1 MNKIGFPKRLNMG
14 WTNYVRLMSLLVFL
28 GLSLCAA
35 TAQEKKAQL
44 DFDRLVGVDPADIVT
59 DENNYRI
66 NVYYQTEEEEKN
78 NELNG
83 LKKTFFLMN
92 VGTHKFLNIGGSYG
106 RHATLNDYG
115 MKLWIYGNSTTTG
128 TYNIRTRQ
136 NIVPKTGINT
146 DGTNN
151 KDSYVQYVSND
162 PHLDGVYPD
171 CQPTDGTYQYGW
183 VFEQATGYSA
193 TNKVY
198 KIKTYGDRYLTAMPD
213 DALENKCKA
222 TTEAPAEAD
231 YQLWKLISL
240 EQYFALGEDS
250 PSDSA
255 NPIDITFLM
264 KEPGLTYNKS
274 SQSYWLITGTDNLEK
289 VRFGINDYYKKQTE
303 YHYKNGDGIELG
315 FNEYLFDNGKY
326 FCADIK
332 EIHNV
337 NVEQWVTINKAGWYV
352 VRCNGFS
359 NTNGLAELH
368 VKELYSNYYGIG
380 TPIKAQTTLKTPN
393 GPTDLLQAGMAFYKG
408 EYPNEVKIH
417 IPQKLI
423 DELEG
428 YQIKKTE
435 ISVGITVGGDNSTS
449 VDGEWT
455 AFDNFR
461 LLYYG
466 DEEKPELVLD
476 EENPDLN
483 YLTETSDTYEKVKL
497 HLNRSFTL
505 NKWNTLTLPVSLTY
519 GQMKSA
525 FGDNVL
531 LAELDGLTATSV
543 RFQTVN
549 CNNDDD
555 VMLKAFTPY
564 IIKPTKGADAATEAY
579 TTPRLKKTPNQF
591 WLASGVGET
600 NAEDGVTRHTS
611 GKVEVKAG
619 HYTIDGVTLDRE
631 ALKTNLDNH
640 WVSTTPTTATSASK
654 MVCKGTM
661 AKTYYVDSS
670 KKGWFYTDNDEKR
683 DNLAGDY
690 FMKDGTMYKV
700 PAGKQYG
707 LKAFRCWFEL
717 SDATDNTTLTTA
729 PAKDVSL
736 FIDDIKD
743 GVTGI
748 DDITTDPNRSNAKN
762 LSGVYNIYGQRLSD
776 GSSLDNLPQG
786 IYIVNGKKVRK

>member
-1 MNKIGFPKRLNMG
+1 MNKIGFPKRFRMG

-44 DFDRLVGVDPADIVT
+44 DVTRLVGADPTSIVNEDNT
-59 DENNYRI
+59 NRTHPNAEKG
-66 NVYYQTEEEEKN
+66 EEM
-78 NELNG
+78 
-83 LKKTFFLMN
+83 TFMLLN
-92 VGTHKFLNIGGSYG
+92 VGTQQFLNVGGSYS
-106 RHATLNDYG
+106 RHATLSDYG
-115 MKLWIYGNSTTTG
+115 LYLWIYNNSKTSG
-128 TYNIRTRQ
+128 TYNIRTRR
-136 NIVPKTGINT
+136 NMKS
-146 DGTNN
+146 GTSGEAEDLDN
-151 KDSYVQYVSND
+151 KDSYVQYVDDD
-162 PHLDGVYPD
+162 PLMQGVY
-171 CQPTDGTYQYGW
+171 TDEKPEDASRQFGW
-183 VFEQATGYSA
+183 TFETAAGFSA
-193 TNKVY
+193 SNKVY
-198 KIKTYGDRYLTAMPD
+198 KIKTYGNRYLTAVPND
-213 DALENKCKA
+213 PNENKCQAKA
-222 TTEAPAEAD
+222 ETADNAD
-231 YQLWKLISL
+231 YQVWKLVTLKEYLSL
-240 EQYFALGEDS
+240 YKDS
-250 PSDSA
+250 PSDIA
-255 NPIDITFLM
+255 NPIDATFWFDTPEFGYNISNYGGWMTTGGNSDDIYLGIDDCYKKIT
-264 KEPGLTYNKS
+264 ES
-274 SQSYWLITGTDNLEK
+274 
-289 VRFGINDYYKKQTE
+289 YYKGTKKDDKQ
-303 YHYKNGDGIELG
+303 YI
-315 FNEYLFDNGKY
+315 FDNGKY
-326 FCADIK
+326 FCAVIK
-332 EIHNV
+332 NRHGIGLQQAV
-337 NVEQWVTINKAGWYV
+337 AVSQPGWYV

-359 NTNGLAELH
+359 NTNGLAYLYI
-368 VKELYSNYYGIG
+368 KEHFTHTYEGFD
-380 TPIKAQTTLKTPN
+380 PIVSKKTLQTIEKTSS
-393 GPTDLLQAGMAFYKG
+393 PTSMLQAGMAFYNNK
-408 EYPNEVKIH
+408 YPNEV
-417 IPQKLI
+417 
-423 DELEG
+423 ELHVT
-428 YQIKKTE
+428 KDFLDM
-435 ISVGITVGGDNSTS
+435 VGGQTQLYIGIGIDGKTNDNAE
-449 VDGEWT
+449 GEWT

-461 LLYYG
+461 LLYYE
-466 DEEKPELVLD
+466 DEAEKPELVLD

-483 YLTETSDTYEKVKL
+483 YLTETTDAYENVKL

-525 FGDNVL
+525 FGDDVL

-549 CNNDDD
+549 CTNDNE
-555 VMLKAFTPY
+555 VMLHAFTPY

-579 TTPRLKKTPNQF
+579 TTPRLKKAPNQY

-611 GKVEVKAG
+611 GKVEVNAR
-619 HYTIDGVTLDRE
+619 HYTIDGVTLNRE
-631 ALKTNLDNH
+631 DLKTNLDKH
-640 WVSTTPTTATSASK
+640 WVSKTTTPAST

-670 KKGWFYTDNDEKR
+670 KKGWFYTDNGENR

-700 PAGKQYG
+700 PATKQYG

-717 SDATDNTTLTTA
+717 SNATDKTALTTA

-748 DDITTDPNRSNAKN
+748 DDITTDPNSSNAKT

>member
-1 MNKIGFPKRLNMG
+1 MNKIGFPKRLSMG

-44 DFDRLVGVDPADIVT
+44 DVTRLVGADPASIVNEDKDNT
-59 DENNYRI
+59 HRITPNNA
-66 NVYYQTEEEEKN
+66 EGE
-78 NELNG
+78 
-83 LKKTFFLMN
+83 KKTFMLLN
-92 VGTHKFLNIGGSYG
+92 VGTQQFLNVGGSYS
-106 RHATLNDYG
+106 RHATLSDYG
-115 MKLWIYGNSTTTG
+115 LYLWIYNNPKTPG
-128 TYNIRTRQ
+128 TYNIRTRR
-136 NIVPKTGINT
+136 NMKSGIYGEAE
-146 DGTNN
+146 DMNN
-151 KDSYVQYVSND
+151 KDSYVQYVNDD
-162 PHLDGVYPD
+162 PHMPGVYPD
-171 CQPTDGTYQYGW
+171 EQPDDASRQFGW
-183 VFEQATGYSA
+183 TFEEAAGFSA
-193 TNKVY
+193 SNKVY
-198 KIKTYGDRYLTAMPD
+198 KIKTYENRYLTAVPN
-213 DALENKCKA
+213 DANDNKCQA
-222 TTEAPAEAD
+222 IAETADNAD
-231 YQLWKLISL
+231 YQVWKLVTLAEYLSL
-240 EQYFALGEDS
+240 YYDS

-255 NPIDITFLM
+255 NPIDATFWFDTP
-264 KEPGLTYNKS
+264 EFGYNISNYGGWKTINGYS
-274 SQSYWLITGTDNLEK
+274 DDIYLGIDDCYKK
-289 VRFGINDYYKKQTE
+289 VTETYYKGDKKDDKQ
-303 YHYKNGDGIELG
+303 YI
-315 FNEYLFDNGKY
+315 FDNGKY
-326 FCADIK
+326 FCAVIK
-332 EIHNV
+332 ERHGIGLQQQV
-337 NVEQWVTINKAGWYV
+337 AVSQPGWYV

-359 NTNGLAELH
+359 NTGGLAKLFI
-368 VKELYSNYYGIG
+368 KEFYTSQGIADDI
-380 TPIKAQTTLKTPN
+380 PAVAVPLKTLVKTD
-393 GPTDLLQAGMAFYKG
+393 GPTNMKEAGEAFYKG

-417 IPQKLI
+417 ITKDFL
-423 DELEG
+423 DMLEG
-428 YQIKKTE
+428 VE
-435 ISVGITVGGDNSTS
+435 LPRSTS
-449 VDGEWT
+449 LLIGIEIDGNNTDVVAGEWT

-466 DEEKPELVLD
+466 EEANKPELVLD

-483 YLTETSDTYEKVKL
+483 YLTETTDAYENVKL

-525 FGDNVL
+525 FGDDVL

-549 CNNDDD
+549 CTNDNE
-555 VMLKAFTPY
+555 VMLHAFTPY

-579 TTPRLKKTPNQF
+579 TTPRLKKTPNQY
-591 WLASGVGET
+591 WLANGVGET
-600 NAEDGVTRHTS
+600 NTEDSETRHKS
-611 GKVEVKAG
+611 GIVEVKAG

-631 ALKTNLDNH
+631 ALKTKLDKH
-640 WVSTTPTTATSASK
+640 WVSKTTTSAST

-670 KKGWFYTDNDEKR
+670 KKGWFYTDNSENR

-700 PAGKQYG
+700 PATKQYG

-717 SDATDNTTLTTA
+717 SNATDKTALTTA

-748 DDITTDPNRSNAKN
+748 DDITTDPNSSNAKN

>member
-1 MNKIGFPKRLNMG
+1 MNKIGFPKRLSMG

-28 GLSLCAA
+28 GLSLCA
-35 TAQEKKAQL
+35 TAQEKAQL
-44 DFDRLVGVDPADIVT
+44 DLDRLVGVDPADIVT
-59 DENNYRI
+59 KENNYRL

-106 RHATLNDYG
+106 RHATLNDHG
-115 MKLWIYGNSTTTG
+115 MKLWIYDNSTTTG

-136 NIVPKTGINT
+136 NIIK
-146 DGTNN
+146 GTEDENN
-151 KDSYVQYVSND
+151 SDSYVQYVSND
-162 PHLDGVYPD
+162 PHLNGVYPD

-183 VFEQATGYSA
+183 GFEQATGYSA

-198 KIKTYGDRYLTAMPD
+198 KIKTYGDRYLTAAPD
-213 DALENKCKA
+213 NELENKCQA
-222 TTEAPAEAD
+222 TTEAPADAD
-231 YQLWKLISL
+231 YQLWKLVSL
-240 EQYFALGEDS
+240 EQYFALVADS

-255 NPIDITFLM
+255 DPIDISFLILQPDM
-264 KEPGLTYNKS
+264 GYNKTTEP
-274 SQSYWLITGTDNLEK
+274 YWANSLESTADN
-289 VRFGINDYYKKQTE
+289 VRYGIEHYYKKYTEDYYKDKEET
-303 YHYKNGDGIELG
+303 YLG
-315 FNEYLFDNGKY
+315 LTEYLFNNGKY
-326 FCADIK
+326 FCADIQ
-332 EIHNV
+332 NV
-337 NVEQWVTINKAGWYV
+337 HATDVRQMITIDKPGYYI
-352 VRCNGFS
+352 VRCNGF
-359 NTNGLAELH
+359 TNKKGLAKLFAAN
-368 VKELYSNYYGIG
+368 YIDYAYYG
-380 TPIKAQTTLKTPN
+380 TLTESTELPLLEDKSIKDK
-393 GPTDLLQAGMAFYKG
+393 DLLDAGKAFHDGSRFK
-408 EYPNEVKIH
+408 NEVTIH
-417 IPQKLI
+417 VSQNDI
-423 DELEG
+423 DIMGEG
-428 YQIKKTE
+428 KAYLFI
-435 ISVGITVGGDNSTS
+435 GINIGGDKNVSAE
-449 VDGEWT
+449 GEWT

-466 DEEKPELVLD
+466 EEAKKPELVLD
-476 EENPDLN
+476 EDNPDLN
-483 YLTETSDTYEKVKL
+483 YLTETSDTYENVTL

-525 FGDNVL
+525 FGDDVL

-549 CNNDDD
+549 CTSDND

-564 IIKPTKGADAATEAY
+564 IIKPTKKADATTEAY
-579 TTPRLKKTPNQF
+579 TTPRLKKTPNQY
-591 WLASGVGET
+591 WLASGVGEI
-600 NAEDGVTRHTS
+600 NSEDGETRHTS

-619 HYTIDGVTLDRE
+619 HYTIDGVTIDRE

-640 WVSTTPTTATSASK
+640 WVSKTTTSASE

-700 PAGKQYG
+700 PATKQYG

-717 SDATDNTTLTTA
+717 SKTTDNTASTIA
-729 PAKDVSL
+729 SAKDVSL

-748 DDITTDPNRSNAKN
+748 DDITTDPNSSNAKN

>member
-1 MNKIGFPKRLNMG
+1 MNKIGFPKRLSMG

-44 DFDRLVGVDPADIVT
+44 DVTRLVGADPASIVNKDKDNT
-59 DENNYRI
+59 HRITPNNAEGEKMTFMLL
-66 NVYYQTEEEEKN
+66 NVRTQQ
-78 NELNG
+78 
-83 LKKTFFLMN
+83 
-92 VGTHKFLNIGGSYG
+92 FLNVGGSYS
-106 RHATLNDYG
+106 RHATLSDYG
-115 MKLWIYGNSTTTG
+115 IYLWIYDNSKTPG
-128 TYNIRTRQ
+128 TYNIRTRR
-136 NIVPKTGINT
+136 NIRE
-146 DGTNN
+146 DDLDN
-151 KDSYVQYVSND
+151 KDSYVQYIDDD
-162 PHLDGVYPD
+162 PKIPGVYPD
-171 CQPTDGTYQYGW
+171 EQSEDASRQFGW
-183 VFEQATGYSA
+183 TFEKAAGFSA
-193 TNKVY
+193 SNKVY
-198 KIKTYGDRYLTAMPD
+198 KIKTYGNRYLTAVPND
-213 DALENKCKA
+213 PNENKCQAKA
-222 TTEAPAEAD
+222 ETADNAD
-231 YQLWKLISL
+231 YQVWKLVTLKEYLSL
-240 EQYFALGEDS
+240 YKDS

-255 NPIDITFLM
+255 NPIDATFWFDTP
-264 KEPGLTYNKS
+264 EFGYNISNYGGWKT
-274 SQSYWLITGTDNLEK
+274 TGGNSDDIYLGIDDCYKK
-289 VRFGINDYYKKQTE
+289 VTESYYKGIKKDDKQ
-303 YHYKNGDGIELG
+303 YIL
-315 FNEYLFDNGKY
+315 DNGKY
-326 FCADIK
+326 FCAVIK
-332 EIHNV
+332 ERHGIGLQQV
-337 NVEQWVTINKAGWYV
+337 VAVSQPGWYV

-359 NTNGLAELH
+359 NTNGLAYLYI
-368 VKELYSNYYGIG
+368 KEHFTHTYEGFD
-380 TPIKAQTTLKTPN
+380 PIVSKTTLQTIEKTSS
-393 GPTDLLQAGMAFYKG
+393 PTSMLQAGMAFYNNK
-408 EYPNEVKIH
+408 YPNEVKLHVTKDFLDI
-417 IPQKLI
+417 
-423 DELEG
+423 
-428 YQIKKTE
+428 
-435 ISVGITVGGDNSTS
+435 VGGQTQLYIGIGIDGKTDDNAT
-449 VDGEWT
+449 GEWT

-461 LLYYG
+461 LLYY
-466 DEEKPELVLD
+466 EEEAEKPELVLD

-483 YLTETSDTYEKVKL
+483 YLTETSDTYESVKL

-525 FGDNVL
+525 FGNDVL
-531 LAELDGLTATSV
+531 LAKLDGLTATSV

-549 CNNDDD
+549 CTNDDD

-640 WVSTTPTTATSASK
+640 WVSKTTTSASK

-661 AKTYYVDSS
+661 AKTYYVDSN
-670 KKGWFYTDNDEKR
+670 KKGWFYTDNDETR

-700 PAGKQYG
+700 PATKQYG

-717 SDATDNTTLTTA
+717 SKTTDNTASTIA
-729 PAKDVSL
+729 SAKDVSL

-748 DDITTDPNRSNAKN
+748 DDITTDPNSSNAKN

>member
-1 MNKIGFPKRLNMG
+1 MNKIGFPKRLSMG

-35 TAQEKKAQL
+35 TAQDKVQL
-44 DFDRLVGVDPADIVT
+44 DVTRLTGADPADIINT
-59 DENNYRI
+59 DKGNTHRI
-66 NVYYQTEEEEKN
+66 TPN
-78 NELNG
+78 NEQG
-83 LKKTFFLMN
+83 KDTTFMLLN
-92 VGTHKFLNIGGSYG
+92 VGTQQFLNVGGSYS
-106 RHATLNDYG
+106 RHATLRDNGIY
-115 MKLWIYGNSTTTG
+115 LWIYNNSKTPG
-128 TYNIRTRQ
+128 TYNIRTRR
-136 NIVPKTGINT
+136 NMKKEEL
-146 DGTNN
+146 DN
-151 KDSYVQYVSND
+151 KDSYVQYISDD
-162 PHLDGVYPD
+162 PLMPGVYLD
-171 CQPTDGTYQYGW
+171 EQPEDVSRQFGW
-183 VFEQATGYSA
+183 AFEKAAGYSA
-193 TNKVY
+193 SNKVY
-198 KIKTYGDRYLTAMPD
+198 KIKTYGNRYLTAVPNDID
-213 DALENKCKA
+213 DNKCWA
-222 TTEAPAEAD
+222 TTQTADNAD
-231 YQLWKLISL
+231 YQIWKLVTLAEYLSL
-240 EQYFALGEDS
+240 YKDS

-255 NPIDITFLM
+255 NPIDATFWFDTP
-264 KEPGLTYNKS
+264 EFGYNIS
-274 SQSYWLITGTDNLEK
+274 NYGGWMTTGGNSDDIYLGIDDCYKK
-289 VRFGINDYYKKQTE
+289 VTESYYKGTKKDDKQ
-303 YHYKNGDGIELG
+303 YI
-315 FNEYLFDNGKY
+315 FDNGKY
-326 FCADIK
+326 FCAVIK
-332 EIHNV
+332 ERHGIGLQQAV
-337 NVEQWVTINKAGWYV
+337 AVSQPGWYV

-359 NTNGLAELH
+359 NTNGLAHLYI
-368 VKELYSNYYGIG
+368 KEHFTHTYEGFD
-380 TPIKAQTTLKTPN
+380 PIVSKKTLQTIEKTSS
-393 GPTDLLQAGMAFYKG
+393 PTSMLQAGMAFYNNK
-408 EYPNEVKIH
+408 YPNEV
-417 IPQKLI
+417 
-423 DELEG
+423 ELHVT
-428 YQIKKTE
+428 KDFLDM
-435 ISVGITVGGDNSTS
+435 VGGQTQLYIGIGIDGKTNDNAE
-449 VDGEWT
+449 GEWT

-461 LLYYG
+461 LLYY
-466 DEEKPELVLD
+466 EEEAEKPELVLD

-483 YLTETSDTYEKVKL
+483 YLTETSDDYENVKL

-525 FGDNVL
+525 FGDDML

-549 CNNDDD
+549 CTNDND

-564 IIKPTKGADAATEAY
+564 IIKPTKEADATTEAY

-600 NAEDGVTRHTS
+600 NTEDGETRHKS
-611 GKVEVKAG
+611 GIVEVKAG
-619 HYTIDGVTLDRE
+619 HYTIDGVTLNRE
-631 ALKTNLDNH
+631 DLKRNLDNH
-640 WVSTTPTTATSASK
+640 WVSTATTTTPTTAASASK

-670 KKGWFYTDNDEKR
+670 KKGWFYTDNGKKR

-700 PAGKQYG
+700 PATKQYG

-717 SDATDNTTLTTA
+717 SDATDKTALTTA

-748 DDITTDPNRSNAKN
+748 DDITTDPNSSNAKT

>member
-1 MNKIGFPKRLNMG
+1 MNKIGFPKRLSMG

-35 TAQEKKAQL
+35 TAQDKVQL
-44 DFDRLVGVDPADIVT
+44 DVTRLTGADPADIINT
-59 DENNYRI
+59 DKGNTHRI
-66 NVYYQTEEEEKN
+66 TPN
-78 NELNG
+78 NEQG
-83 LKKTFFLMN
+83 KDTTFMLLN
-92 VGTHKFLNIGGSYG
+92 VGTQQFLNVGGSYS
-106 RHATLNDYG
+106 RHATLRDNGIY
-115 MKLWIYGNSTTTG
+115 LWIYNNSKTPG
-128 TYNIRTRQ
+128 TYNIRTRR
-136 NIVPKTGINT
+136 NMKKEEL
-146 DGTNN
+146 DN
-151 KDSYVQYVSND
+151 KDSYVQYISDD
-162 PHLDGVYPD
+162 PWMPGVYLD
-171 CQPTDGTYQYGW
+171 EQPEDVSRQFGW
-183 VFEQATGYSA
+183 AFEKAAGYSA
-193 TNKVY
+193 SNKVY
-198 KIKTYGDRYLTAMPD
+198 KIKTYGNRYLTAVPNDID
-213 DALENKCKA
+213 DNKCWA
-222 TTEAPAEAD
+222 TTQTADNAD
-231 YQLWKLISL
+231 YQIWKLVTLKEYLSL
-240 EQYFALGEDS
+240 YKDS
-250 PSDSA
+250 PSDIA
-255 NPIDITFLM
+255 NPIDATFWFDTP
-264 KEPGLTYNKS
+264 EFGYNISNYGGWKTIGGNS
-274 SQSYWLITGTDNLEK
+274 DDIYLGIDNCYKK
-289 VRFGINDYYKKQTE
+289 VTESYYKGTKKDDKK
-303 YHYKNGDGIELG
+303 YIL
-315 FNEYLFDNGKY
+315 DNGKY
-326 FCADIK
+326 FCAVIK
-332 EIHNV
+332 ERHGIALQQV
-337 NVEQWVTINKAGWYV
+337 VAVSQPGWYV

-359 NTNGLAELH
+359 NTNGLAHLYI
-368 VKELYSNYYGIG
+368 KEYLTSQGYGDYI
-380 TPIKAQTTLKTPN
+380 PEAKVQLKALDEN
-393 GPTDLLQAGMAFYKG
+393 GPTNMIEAGKAFYDNK
-408 EYPNEVKIH
+408 YPNEVKIH
-417 IPQKLI
+417 VTKDFLENIYDQAHLLI
-423 DELEG
+423 G
-428 YQIKKTE
+428 
-435 ISVGITVGGDNSTS
+435 ISIDGQTNDNAK
-449 VDGEWT
+449 GEWT

-461 LLYYG
+461 LLYY
-466 DEEKPELVLD
+466 EEAEKPELVLD

-483 YLTETSDTYEKVKL
+483 YLTETSDAYENVKL

-531 LAELDGLTATSV
+531 LAEFDGLTATSV

-549 CNNDDD
+549 CTNDND

-564 IIKPTKGADAATEAY
+564 IIKPTKGADASTEAY
-579 TTPRLKKTPNQF
+579 TTPRLKKAPNQY

-600 NAEDGVTRHTS
+600 NAEDSETRHKS
-611 GKVEVKAG
+611 GIVEVKAG

-640 WVSTTPTTATSASK
+640 WVSTTTPTTAASASK

-700 PAGKQYG
+700 PATKQYG

-717 SDATDNTTLTTA
+717 SDATDKTALTTA

-748 DDITTDPNRSNAKN
+748 DDITTDPNSSNAKN

>member
-28 GLSLCAA
+28 GLSLCA

-44 DFDRLVGVDPADIVT
+44 DVTRLVGADPASIINADKDNTHRIT
-59 DENNYRI
+59 PNNA
-66 NVYYQTEEEEKN
+66 EGEKM
-78 NELNG
+78 
-83 LKKTFFLMN
+83 TFMLMN
-92 VGTHKFLNIGGSYG
+92 VGTQQFLNVGGSYSK
-106 RHATLNDYG
+106 HATLSDYG
-115 MKLWIYGNSTTTG
+115 IYLWIYDNSKTQG
-128 TYNIRTRQ
+128 TYNIRTRR
-136 NIVPKTGINT
+136 NMKEE
-146 DGTNN
+146 DLDN
-151 KDSYVQYVSND
+151 KDSYVQYIDDD
-162 PHLDGVYPD
+162 PLMLGIYLDE
-171 CQPTDGTYQYGW
+171 QPEDASRLFGW
-183 VFEQATGYSA
+183 TFEKATGFSES
-193 TNKVY
+193 NKVY
-198 KIKTYGDRYLTAMPD
+198 KIKTYGNRYLTAVPND
-213 DALENKCKA
+213 PNDNKCQA
-222 TTEAPAEAD
+222 TAETTDNAD
-231 YQLWKLISL
+231 YQVWKLVTLEEYLSL
-240 EQYFALGEDS
+240 YKDS

-255 NPIDITFLM
+255 NPIDVTFWFDT
-264 KEPGLTYNKS
+264 PDFSYNISNYGGWKT
-274 SQSYWLITGTDNLEK
+274 TGGNSDDIYLGIDDCYKK
-289 VRFGINDYYKKQTE
+289 VTESYYKGTKKDDKQ
-303 YHYKNGDGIELG
+303 YI
-315 FNEYLFDNGKY
+315 FDNSKY
-326 FCADIK
+326 FCAVIK
-332 EIHNV
+332 ERHGIGLQQV
-337 NVEQWVTINKAGWYV
+337 VAVSQPGWYV

-359 NTNGLAELH
+359 NTNGLAHLYI
-368 VKELYSNYYGIG
+368 KEFVTHTYEGFE
-380 TPIKAQTTLKTPN
+380 PIVSKKTLQTTEKTSS
-393 GPTDLLQAGMAFYKG
+393 PTSMLQAGMAFYNNK
-408 EYPNEVKIH
+408 YPNEV
-417 IPQKLI
+417 
-423 DELEG
+423 ELHVT
-428 YQIKKTE
+428 KDFLDM
-435 ISVGITVGGDNSTS
+435 VGGQTQLYIGIGIDGKTDDNAK
-449 VDGEWT
+449 GEWT

-466 DEEKPELVLD
+466 EESEKPELVLD

-525 FGDNVL
+525 FGNDVL
-531 LAELDGLTATSV
+531 LAKLDELTATSV

-579 TTPRLKKTPNQF
+579 TTPRLKKTPNQY

-600 NAEDGVTRHTS
+600 NAEDGETRHTS
-611 GKVEVKAG
+611 GIVKIKAG

-640 WVSTTPTTATSASK
+640 WVSTTTTTTPTTAASASK

-661 AKTYYVDSS
+661 AKTYYVKSDKS
-670 KKGWFYTDNDEKR
+670 GWFYTDNDKKR
-683 DNLAGDY
+683 DDLAGDY

-700 PAGKQYG
+700 PATKKYG

-717 SDATDNTTLTTA
+717 SNATDNTALTTA

-748 DDITTDPNRSNAKN
+748 DDITTDPNSSNAKN

>member
-35 TAQEKKAQL
+35 TAQEKARL
-44 DFDRLVGVDPADIVT
+44 DVTRLVGADPKDIVNT
-59 DENNYRI
+59 DNTNR
-66 NVYYQTEEEEKN
+66 THPKSEKG
-78 NELNG
+78 E
-83 LKKTFFLMN
+83 KMTFMLLN
-92 VGTHKFLNIGGSYG
+92 VGTQQFLNVGGSYS
-106 RHATLNDYG
+106 RHATLSDYG
-115 MKLWIYGNSTTTG
+115 LYLWIYDNSKTSG
-128 TYNIRTRQ
+128 TYNIRTRR
-136 NIVPKTGINT
+136 NMKSGIYGET
-146 DGTNN
+146 EDLNN
-151 KDSYVQYVSND
+151 KNSYVQYVND
-162 PHLDGVYPD
+162 DPLMPGVYPD
-171 CQPTDGTYQYGW
+171 EQPEDASRQFGW
-183 VFEQATGYSA
+183 TFEEATGFSA
-193 TNKVY
+193 SNKVY
-198 KIKTYGDRYLTAMPD
+198 KIKTYGNRYLTAVPN
-213 DALENKCKA
+213 DANDNKCQA
-222 TTEAPAEAD
+222 IAETADNAD
-231 YQLWKLISL
+231 YQVWKLVTLEEYLSL
-240 EQYFALGEDS
+240 YKDS

-255 NPIDITFLM
+255 NPIDATFWFDTP
-264 KEPGLTYNKS
+264 EFGYNISNYGGWLT
-274 SQSYWLITGTDNLEK
+274 TGGNSDDIYLGIDDCYKK
-289 VRFGINDYYKKQTE
+289 VTESYYKGTKKDDKK
-303 YHYKNGDGIELG
+303 YI
-315 FNEYLFDNGKY
+315 FNNGKY
-326 FCADIK
+326 FCAVIK
-332 EIHNV
+332 ERHGIGLQQV
-337 NVEQWVTINKAGWYV
+337 VAVSQPGWYV

-359 NTNGLAELH
+359 NTNGLAYLYI
-368 VKELYSNYYGIG
+368 KEHFTHTYEGFD
-380 TPIKAQTTLKTPN
+380 PIVSKTTLQTIEKTSS
-393 GPTDLLQAGMAFYKG
+393 PTSMLQAGMAFYNNK
-408 EYPNEVKIH
+408 YPNEVKLHVTKDFLDI
-417 IPQKLI
+417 
-423 DELEG
+423 
-428 YQIKKTE
+428 
-435 ISVGITVGGDNSTS
+435 VGGQTQLYIGIGIDGKTDDNAT
-449 VDGEWT
+449 GEWT

-461 LLYYG
+461 LLYYE
-466 DEEKPELVLD
+466 DEAEKPELVLD

-483 YLTETSDTYEKVKL
+483 YLTETSDTYESVKL

-525 FGDNVL
+525 FGNDVL
-531 LAELDGLTATSV
+531 LAKLDELTATSV

-549 CNNDDD
+549 CTNDND
-555 VMLKAFTPY
+555 VMLEAFTPY

-591 WLASGVGET
+591 WLASDVGET
-600 NAEDGVTRHTS
+600 NAEDDVTRHTS

-619 HYTIDGVTLDRE
+619 HYTIDGVTLDRK

-640 WVSTTPTTATSASK
+640 WVSKTTTSASN

-670 KKGWFYTDNDEKR
+670 KKGWFYTDNDETR

-700 PAGKQYG
+700 PATKQYG

-717 SDATDNTTLTTA
+717 SDATDKTAFTTA

-748 DDITTDPNRSNAKN
+748 DDITTDPNSSNAKN

>member
-1 MNKIGFPKRLNMG
+1 MKKIGLTKRSRLG
-14 WTNYVRLMSLLVFL
+14 WNKCFRLMSLLVFL
-28 GLSLCAA
+28 CLTLCA

-44 DFDRLVGVDPADIVT
+44 DVTRLVGADPASIVNEDNT
-59 DENNYRI
+59 HRLNPNHGEG
-66 NVYYQTEEEEKN
+66 EEK
-78 NELNG
+78 
-83 LKKTFFLMN
+83 TFMLLN
-92 VGTHKFLNIGGSYG
+92 VGTQKFFNIGGSFG
-106 RHATLNDYG
+106 LHASLKDHG
-115 MKLWIYGNSTTTG
+115 MYLWIFSNTG
-128 TYNIRTRQ
+128 ASNTYNIRTGQ
-136 NIVPKTGINT
+136 NLIPTTMT
-146 DGTNN
+146 DKGNPDN
-151 KDSYVQYVSND
+151 SDSYVQYEED
-162 PHLDGVYPD
+162 GKGDKYKLKTGVYPD
-171 CQPTDGTYQYGW
+171 CEPTDTEHQYGW
-183 VFEQATGYSA
+183 IFEKAADYNA
-193 TNKVY
+193 ETNKVY
-198 KIKTYGDRYLTAMPD
+198 YIKTYGERYLTAVPD
-213 DALENKCKA
+213 DEEGNLCQALKGKS
-222 TTEAPAEAD
+222 TTND
-231 YQLWKLISL
+231 NYQVWKLVTL
-240 EQYFALGEDS
+240 KQYYDLFKET
-250 PSDSA
+250 PSNSDT
-255 NPIDITFLM
+255 PIDATFLLSNPDLNYT
-264 KEPGLTYNKS
+264 KTTNEW
-274 SQSYWLITGTDNLEK
+274 QVTGTAHFI
-289 VRFGINDYYKKQTE
+289 RFGVEDFWKKSTESYYKKTE
-303 YHYKNGDGIELG
+303 NNKDVETDDRK
-315 FNEYLFDNGKY
+315 YLLNNGKY

-332 EIHNV
+332 AQHNV
-337 NVEQWVTINKAGWYV
+337 GIDQWVMVNKPGWYV

-359 NTNGLAELH
+359 NTKGLAKLKITNFIAGKNVSTELQQLDD
-368 VKELYSNYYGIG
+368 ESISN
-380 TPIKAQTTLKTPN
+380 L
-393 GPTDLLQAGMAFYKG
+393 TDAGKAFYDGTRYK
-408 EYPNEVKIH
+408 NEVKIQITQNDLASGE
-417 IPQKLI
+417 IPLI
-423 DELEG
+423 
-428 YQIKKTE
+428 
-435 ISVGITVGGDNSTS
+435 ISIYVGGDANTS
-449 VDGEWT
+449 AAGERT

-461 LLYYG
+461 LLYY
-466 DEEKPELVLD
+466 DATPELVLD

-483 YLTETSDTYEKVKL
+483 YLTETSDAYENVKL

-525 FGDNVL
+525 FGDDVL

-549 CNNDDD
+549 CTNDND

-564 IIKPTKGADAATEAY
+564 IIKPTKEAAATEAY
-579 TTPRLKKTPNQF
+579 TTPRLKKAPNQY

-600 NAEDGVTRHTS
+600 NTEDGEIRHKS
-611 GKVEVKAG
+611 GIVEVKAG

-640 WVSTTPTTATSASK
+640 WVSTTTITTPTTAASAST

-670 KKGWFYTDNDEKR
+670 KKGYFYTDNDGKR

-700 PAGKQYG
+700 PAAKQYG

-717 SDATDNTTLTTA
+717 SDATDKTALTTA

-748 DDITTDPNRSNAKN
+748 DDITTDPNSSNAKT

>member
-1 MNKIGFPKRLNMG
+1 MNKIVFPKRLSMG
-14 WTNYVRLMSLLVFL
+14 WNDYVRLMSLLMIFC
-28 GLSLCAA
+28 LSLCA

-44 DFDRLVGVDPADIVT
+44 DVTRLVGADPASI
-59 DENNYRI
+59 I
-66 NVYYQTEEEEKN
+66 NVDNTHRITPN
-78 NELNG
+78 NEEG
-83 LKKTFFLMN
+83 EKMTFMLLN
-92 VGTHKFLNIGGSYG
+92 VGTQQFLNVGGSYS
-106 RHATLNDYG
+106 RHATLSDYG
-115 MKLWIYGNSTTTG
+115 LYLWIYKNSKTSG
-128 TYNIRTRQ
+128 TYNIRTRR
-136 NIVPKTGINT
+136 NMKSGIYG
-146 DGTNN
+146 GTEDLDN
-151 KDSYVQYVSND
+151 KDSYVQYVDND
-162 PHLDGVYPD
+162 PFMSGVYTD
-171 CQPTDGTYQYGW
+171 EQPEDALRQFGW
-183 VFEQATGYSA
+183 TFEKAPGFSA
-193 TNKVY
+193 SNKVY
-198 KIKTYGDRYLTAMPD
+198 KIKTYGNLYLTAVPND
-213 DALENKCKA
+213 PNENKCQAIAKTA
-222 TTEAPAEAD
+222 DNAD
-231 YQLWKLISL
+231 YQVWKLVTLKEYLSL
-240 EQYFALGEDS
+240 FKDS

-255 NPIDITFLM
+255 NPIDATFWFDTP
-264 KEPGLTYNKS
+264 EFGYNISNYGSWKPTAENS
-274 SQSYWLITGTDNLEK
+274 DDDIYL
-289 VRFGINDYYKKQTE
+289 GIDECYKKVTE
-303 YHYKNGDGIELG
+303 SYYNGTRIDDKKYIC
-315 FNEYLFDNGKY
+315 DNGKY
-326 FCADIK
+326 SCAVIK
-332 EIHNV
+332 DRHGIGLQ
-337 NVEQWVTINKAGWYV
+337 QWVAVSQPGWYV

-359 NTNGLAELH
+359 NTKGLAHLYIKEYRSLQGGGGSIPE
-368 VKELYSNYYGIG
+368 VKVSLQALD
-380 TPIKAQTTLKTPN
+380 KN
-393 GPTDLLQAGMAFYKG
+393 GPTNMIKAGKAFYNNK
-408 EYPNEVKIH
+408 YPNEVKIH
-417 IPQKLI
+417 VTKDFLDIVSQAYLLI
-423 DELEG
+423 GIGIDG
-428 YQIKKTE
+428 KT
-435 ISVGITVGGDNSTS
+435 SDNAK
-449 VDGEWT
+449 GEWT

-461 LLYYG
+461 LLYY
-466 DEEKPELVLD
+466 EEEAEKPELVLD

-519 GQMKSA
+519 GQMKRA
-525 FGDNVL
+525 FGNDVL

-549 CNNDDD
+549 CTNDND
-555 VMLKAFTPY
+555 VMLKAFKPY
-564 IIKPTKGADAATEAY
+564 IIKPTKGADATTEAY

-611 GKVEVKAG
+611 GKVKVKAG

-640 WVSTTPTTATSASK
+640 WVSKKTTPAST

-670 KKGWFYTDNDEKR
+670 KKGLFYTDNGENR

-700 PAGKQYG
+700 PATKQYG

-717 SDATDNTTLTTA
+717 SNATDKTALTTA

-748 DDITTDPNRSNAKN
+748 DDITTDPNSSNAKN

>member
-1 MNKIGFPKRLNMG
+1 MNKIGFPKRLSMG

-44 DFDRLVGVDPADIVT
+44 DVTRLVGADPASIINKDNT
-59 DENNYRI
+59 HRI
-66 NVYYQTEEEEKN
+66 TPN
-78 NELNG
+78 NEKG
-83 LKKTFFLMN
+83 EEMTFMLLN
-92 VGTHKFLNIGGSYG
+92 VGTQQFFNVGGTYS
-106 RHATLNDYG
+106 RHATLSDYG
-115 MKLWIYGNSTTTG
+115 LYLWIYDNSKTSG
-128 TYNIRTRQ
+128 TYNIRTRR
-136 NIVPKTGINT
+136 NMKSGIYG
-146 DGTNN
+146 GTEDLDN
-151 KDSYVQYVSND
+151 KDSYVQYVDND
-162 PHLDGVYPD
+162 PLRPGVYTD
-171 CQPTDGTYQYGW
+171 EQPEDASRQFGW
-183 VFEQATGYSA
+183 TFEKAAGFSA
-193 TNKVY
+193 SNKVY
-198 KIKTYGDRYLTAMPD
+198 KIKTYGNRYLTAVPND
-213 DALENKCKA
+213 PNENKCQAKA
-222 TTEAPAEAD
+222 ETADNAD
-231 YQLWKLISL
+231 YQVWKLVTLKEYLSL
-240 EQYFALGEDS
+240 YKDS
-250 PSDSA
+250 PSDIA
-255 NPIDITFLM
+255 NPIDATFWFDTP
-264 KEPGLTYNKS
+264 EFGYNISNYGGWKT
-274 SQSYWLITGTDNLEK
+274 TGGNSDDVYL
-289 VRFGINDYYKKQTE
+289 GIDDCYKKVTE
-303 YHYKNGDGIELG
+303 SCYKGTKIDDKQYI
-315 FNEYLFDNGKY
+315 FDNGKY
-326 FCADIK
+326 FCAVIK
-332 EIHNV
+332 ERHGIGLQQV
-337 NVEQWVTINKAGWYV
+337 VTVSQPGWYV

-359 NTNGLAELH
+359 NTNGLAHLYIKEYLTSEGYGDYIPEVKVPLH
-368 VKELYSNYYGIG
+368 ALDE
-380 TPIKAQTTLKTPN
+380 N
-393 GPTDLLQAGMAFYKG
+393 GPTNMINAGKAFYDNK
-408 EYPNEVKIH
+408 YPNEVKIH
-417 IPQKLI
+417 ITKDFLNIVGQTQLLI
-423 DELEG
+423 GIGIDG
-428 YQIKKTE
+428 KTN
-435 ISVGITVGGDNSTS
+435 DNAK
-449 VDGEWT
+449 GEWT

-461 LLYYG
+461 LLYY
-466 DEEKPELVLD
+466 EEEAEKPELVLD

-483 YLTETSDTYEKVKL
+483 YLTETTDAYENVKL

-525 FGDNVL
+525 FGDKVL

-549 CNNDDD
+549 CTNDND

-579 TTPRLKKTPNQF
+579 TTPRLKKTPNQY
-591 WLASGVGET
+591 WLASSVGET
-600 NAEDGVTRHTS
+600 NTEDGETRHTS

-619 HYTIDGVTLDRE
+619 HYTIDGVTLNRE
-631 ALKTNLDNH
+631 DLKTNLDKH
-640 WVSTTPTTATSASK
+640 WVSTTTTPTPTTATSASK

-670 KKGWFYTDNDEKR
+670 KKGWFYTDNGEKR

-700 PAGKQYG
+700 PAAKQYG

-717 SDATDNTTLTTA
+717 SNATDKTALTTA

-748 DDITTDPNRSNAKN
+748 DDITTDPNSSNAKN